1 MFIHIPFCKAKC
13 SYCVSTLLPLPARM
27 DDFLRALPQGNGPLP
42 RLFTEFDTIYLG
54 GGTPS
59 LLSPHQIERT
69 LKKIQ
74 SSFSVVPDSEIT
86 MEVNPADWGRIE
98 LSEVRGMG
106 VNRISIGVQ
115 SFSDSELT
123 FLGRRH
129 TSDQALS
136 ALEDAMFAGFDN
148 ISIDLM

>member
-1 MFIHIPFCKAKC
+1 
-13 SYCVSTLLPLPARM
+13 M